1 VDNGINVTMILYGQT
16 AVGEYAAQTAEWRYY
31 LGDAQLSVRQLVD
44 ESGVVTQAQTYGPY
58 GVLLHQAGD
67 GGGLFGYQG
76 GQWFGRLT
84 TGAAANGLWYFGDGY
99 FDPNTGQFLATN
111 GNPLL
116 PLVAAAMVNPAG
128 LLLGPVLLINW
139 RRRKGK
145 KGVHP
150 ATFLLLGVLLT
161 AGLASCGG
169 GGGDP
174 TGTPGAPTLPPTGTS
189 TPLPTVTV
197 TKVATATATATVV
210 TITATPTITCAPETP
225 TPPPPTP
232 IPSWLQPLPSLP
244 PSGLRDG
251 PPTNPGGQQAY
262 NAFVILQEEGGGWW
276 GDEID
281 AQEAMVM
288 LLNHEFG
295 PLRNI
300 GGSNRLPSAT
310 LEAATHKYNEFCSA
324 GPWTASCLNGFW
336 AYSEP
341 ITNAEKST
349 TQRNNIRFNERYGYA
364 GFLEELKNMAVE
376 VMNNPGIGGHLT
388 NSPSDW
394 FTANNLT
401 PVSRQRY
408 WDSIK
413 VHGLGSEALKE
424 VYWCWP
430 QPSSD
435 IPDEQEFPPQ
445 ELFLVFTRGQYPGTI
460 RE

>member
-1 VDNGINVTMILYGQT
+1 MIDTFQT
-16 AVGEYAAQTAEWRYY
+16 AVGEYAAQTAVWRYY

-44 ESGVVTQAQTYGPY
+44 GSGAVIQAQTYGPY

-67 GGGLFGYQG
+67 SGGLFGYKG
-76 GQWFGRLT
+76 GQ
-84 TGAAANGLWYFGDGY
+84 AAANGLWYFGDGY
-99 FDPNTGQFLATN
+99 FDPATGQFLATN
-111 GNPLL
+111 GSPLL
-116 PLVAAAMVNPAG
+116 PLAAAAMANPAG
-128 LLLGPVLLINW
+128 LLFGPVLFINW

-145 KGVHP
+145 KGLHP

-174 TGTPGAPTLPPTGTS
+174 TGTPGAPTLPPTGTP

-197 TKVATATATATVV
+197 TAVATATSTATSTATVV
-210 TITATPTITCAPETP
+210 TITATPTATECPTETP
-225 TPPPPTP
+225 TP
-232 IPSWLQPLPSLP
+232 ILSWLQPLPSMP

-251 PPTNPGGQQAY
+251 PPTSPGGQQAY
-262 NAFVILQEEGGGWW
+262 NAFLILQEEGGGWW
-276 GDEID
+276 GDEIN

-295 PLRNI
+295 SLRNV
-300 GGSNRLPSAT
+300 GGANRLPPAA

-336 AYSEP
+336 AYSEA

-349 TQRNNIRFNERYGYA
+349 SQRNNIRFNERYDYA
-364 GFLEELKNMAVE
+364 GFLDELKNMAVE
-376 VMNNPGIGGHLT
+376 VMNSPSIGGHST
-388 NSPSDW
+388 NKPSDW

-408 WDSIK
+408 WDHIK
-413 VHGLGSEALKE
+413 AHGLGSEASKE
-424 VYWCWP
+424 VYTDPHKLDHKLRWI
-430 QPSSD
+430 Q
-435 IPDEQEFPPQ
+435 
-445 ELFLVFTRGQYPGTI
+445 V
-460 RE
+460 